1 MPELAR
7 LLLGVDR
14 FAACGIEKQAE
25 GLCKF
30 AVGGSGLFSIDKLS
44 EAVMIFVEKFVDEGV
59 LVVDKFC
66 CVGKFLAVGTFCV
79 DKVLAVGMF
88 CVDKVLA
95 IGMFCVDKLPVA
107 VDEFGV
113 DTLFEFLTVSRG
125 GSSSLNW

>member
-1 MPELAR
+1 MPELAK
-7 LLLGVDR
+7 LLLGVDK

-30 AVGGSGLFSIDKLS
+30 AVGGSGLFSVDKLS

-79 DKVLAVGMF
+79 DKVLA
-88 CVDKVLA
+88 

-107 VDEFGV
+107 VDEFGVDEFGV